1 MKIHNIKFLDYDGKV
16 IKEIDIEDGK
26 KIKAPKPKRY
36 FYKFEGWRPSF
47 NEIARKDM
55 VYKAKYKPKRDY
67 DNNGISDEEEFLK
80 IVEPIL
86 NSEEF
91 LKRKTFKHHGKTSLY
106 EHSFAVSY
114 YSYMFAKKLHLK
126 RKTVKNVAIAGLLHD
141 FYYQDWTTI
150 KENRPLFKKHG
161 FVHAKEAKE
170 NSIKHFPKYMNK
182 RIINA
187 IERHMFP
194 INITPPK
201 YIEGWIVT
209 LMDKYV
215 SIDSIKDYKIL
226 YSFFSRKHRKEL
238 IS

>member
-1 MKIHNIKFLDYDGKV
+1 MKTHNIKFIDYDGTV
-16 IKEIDIEDGK
+16 IKEIEVPDGK
-26 KIKAPKPKRY
+26 KIKFPKPKRY
-36 FYKFEGWRPSF
+36 FYNFNGWRPKF
-47 NEIARKDM
+47 NEIARKNM
-55 VYKAKYKPKRDY
+55 VYTAKYKPKRDY

-126 RKTVKNVAIAGLLHD
+126 RKNVKNVAIAGLLHD